1 MRCLKTPFFPS
12 YQMYVPY
19 VMDAM
24 ASGLDVDACGP
35 FTPYCCCPCCCDA
48 LAAWQCEA
56 MCASS
61 QQLRNP
67 GHCITSMPGPSRVGL
82 TLCNRGLQGPEP
94 AHSGCICRR
103 TRAGGCG
110 PASSR
115 GTSSCASA
123 SRPGSAQAQR
133 HLPACLLP
141 PGLSMRRIR
150 YAADCSRVCTCGCL
164 QADSMQRPVVSCC
177 SAMTSLDC
185 MQHGLGPE
193 PCCKHQT
200 A

>member
-1 MRCLKTPFFPS
+1 
-12 YQMYVPY
+12 
-19 VMDAM
+19 M
-24 ASGLDVDACGP
+24 ASGLDADACGP
-35 FTPYCCCPCCCDA
+35 FTPYRCCPYCCDA
-48 LAAWQCEA
+48 LAAWQCET

-82 TLCNRGLQGPEP
+82 TLRNRGLQGPKS
-94 AHSGCICRR
+94 AHSGCLCRG

-123 SRPGSAQAQR
+123 SRPGSALAQR

-150 YAADCSRVCTCGCL
+150 YAADCSCECTCRCL
-164 QADSMQRPVVSCC
+164 QAVSMQTCNIMLQRYDTAGLHAAWAWSRAMLQASDSKMHGFTDWAWSCC
-177 SAMTSLDC
+177 TPC
-185 MQHGLGPE
+185 ITGL
-193 PCCKHQT
+193 
-200 A
+200 